1 MGSLLISV
9 NSQAGLRLLCFRK
22 TSINAAFHSE
32 TTKYE
37 GLKSLKVDKQLEVT
51 DLSILLLFKSRRYY
65 CIICC
70 SNKNFLLDKYCLP

>member
-32 TTKYE
+32 TTKYK

-51 DLSILLLFKSRRYY
+51 DLSIFPSLLLYYMRFKQRTF
-65 CIICC
+65 CWI
-70 SNKNFLLDKYCLP
+70 NTA